1 MNDQP
6 QYLGDGVS
14 VQLVNGQIELTAG
27 ANVIRLGTKVYEALV
42 RFARKSAR
50 VERTT
55 AVTYEQAL
63 GHIEDWKALGQ
74 GFNAFEH
81 WVWGDTRKVVF
92 RHLNDRCGSTDIQV
106 WNDRSDL
113 TVAFPSGRER
123 TFPMDALPDKPFRH
137 REVQAV
143 WGRFLA
149 MLSVP
154 QMEYMHERFD
164 LNS

>member
-6 QYLGDGVS
+6 QYLGDGVT
-14 VQLVNGQIELTAG
+14 VQLVNGQITLTAG
-27 ANVIRLGTKVYEALV
+27 SSTIRLKPQACEALV

-50 VERTT
+50 MERTT
-55 AVTYEQAL
+55 TVTYELAL
-63 GHIEDWKALGQ
+63 DLIEDWKALGQ
-74 GFNAFEH
+74 GFNAFEQ
-81 WVWGDTRKVVF
+81 WVLGDTRKVVF
-92 RHLNDRCGSTDIQV
+92 RHSNDRGGSTNIQV

-113 TVAFPSGRER
+113 SVAFPSGRER
-123 TFPMDALPDKPFRH
+123 TFSMDALLDKPFRH
-137 REVQAV
+137 REVQEV

-154 QMEYMHERFD
+154 QMENMHERFD